1 MSRGGAQW
9 CHLANTMDMRA
20 AVGIWNMEYQSNTSH
35 RDVSVRCWWDK
46 GMILQDIAKTSTFFD
61 QVTTEGFA
69 ETMGSG
75 VFCKWF
81 AQYGACHYHCCLY
94 NLLVRV
100 VYVCCVEE
108 LQCRCIVKVWICEW
122 SVVGKWMLCLLCAG
136 VTASVRYCT
145 RCSVTDCLCI
155 VQWTLQQ

>member
-1 MSRGGAQW
+1 MKSQITYVTWRCTVVPPGEYDGYARS
-9 CHLANTMDMRA
+9 C
-20 AVGIWNMEYQSNTSH
+20 WNMEYQSNTSH

-75 VFCKWF
+75 VFGKWF
-81 AQYGACHYHCCLY
+81 TQYGACHYHCCLY

-108 LQCRCIVKVWICEW
+108 LQCRCIVKV
-122 SVVGKWMLCLLCAG
+122 
-136 VTASVRYCT
+136 
-145 RCSVTDCLCI
+145 
-155 VQWTLQQ
+155 

>member
-1 MSRGGAQW
+1 MRHMAVYSGATWRIRWICAQ
-9 CHLANTMDMRA
+9 LLEY
-20 AVGIWNMEYQSNTSH
+20 GIWNISH

-75 VFCKWF
+75 VFGKWF
-81 AQYGACHYHCCLY
+81 TQYGACHYHCCLY

-108 LQCRCIVKVWICEW
+108 LQCRCIVKV
-122 SVVGKWMLCLLCAG
+122 
-136 VTASVRYCT
+136 
-145 RCSVTDCLCI
+145 
-155 VQWTLQQ
+155 